1 MYKYR
6 MSLNPLLTTNV
17 GRKYLVNYAACR
29 HETFGSSESLTQEQQ
44 KLRTFPVPGHAGGG
58 IATRLR
64 GWGAMGKI
72 VKRFTTD
79 ERGSA
84 TMEYGLVAAG
94 LSLAIITVLQ
104 GIGMRLTANVVGTQV
119 SMH

>member
-1 MYKYR
+1 
-6 MSLNPLLTTNV
+6 MSVNPLLTTNIR
-17 GRKYLVNYAACR
+17 RKYLVNYASDR
-29 HETFGSSESLTQEQQ
+29 HETFGSSESLTREQQ
-44 KLRTFPVPGHAGGG
+44 KLPYLACAGSCRRG